1 MSETPKKYSTNH
13 YDKISD
19 KIREEQSERQ
29 RKEAERKQMLDDW
42 LNQKNSNTLDDWFN
56 QKNNNLL
63 DRLKGEN
70 K

>member
-29 RKEAERKQMLDDW
+29 REEAER
-42 LNQKNSNTLDDWFN
+42 NQRLDDWFN

-63 DRLKGEN
+63 HRFTGEN